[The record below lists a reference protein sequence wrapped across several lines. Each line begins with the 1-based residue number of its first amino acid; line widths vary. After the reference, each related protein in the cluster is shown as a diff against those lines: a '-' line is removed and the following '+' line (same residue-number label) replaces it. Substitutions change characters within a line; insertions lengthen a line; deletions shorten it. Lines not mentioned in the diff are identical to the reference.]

1 MDAALA
7 ASALFMGL
15 TGSLHCASMCGP
27 AFGAIAARS
36 APGGFSGTTLS
47 MHAGRL
53 LSYSAAGAL
62 VASSTSALGTLQAA
76 GPLLRPVWT
85 LIHVAAIALGL
96 ALVWKGRAPRWLTR
110 RLTSDSRQITAPAN
124 AHVIRIFTRLPP
136 SGRAGMAGMCW
147 AGIPCGLLQSALLVA
162 ALSSG
167 PLGGATVMST
177 FAIASGVGLWAG
189 PYLWAR
195 IGTAPGDE
203 RWTRLAAR
211 LAGARLVVSSGFA
224 LWHGLGAI
232 LAQICGVPG
241 SGT

>member
-27 AFGAIAARS
+27 AFGATAARS
-36 APGGFSGTTLS
+36 APGGLAGTTLS

-96 ALVWKGRAPRWLTR
+96 ALVWKGRAIPRWLARDGPATVGKSPDRPTPTSFASSRACR
-110 RLTSDSRQITAPAN
+110 RRVAPAWPGC
-124 AHVIRIFTRLPP
+124 AGPA
-136 SGRAGMAGMCW
+136 SRAGC
-147 AGIPCGLLQSALLVA
+147 
-162 ALSSG
+162 SSRRFWL
-167 PLGGATVMST
+167 P
-177 FAIASGVGLWAG
+177 
-189 PYLWAR
+189 R
-195 IGTAPGDE
+195 CRPGHS
-203 RWTRLAAR
+203 R
-211 LAGARLVVSSGFA
+211 
-224 LWHGLGAI
+224 
-232 LAQICGVPG
+232 AQR
-241 SGT
+241 